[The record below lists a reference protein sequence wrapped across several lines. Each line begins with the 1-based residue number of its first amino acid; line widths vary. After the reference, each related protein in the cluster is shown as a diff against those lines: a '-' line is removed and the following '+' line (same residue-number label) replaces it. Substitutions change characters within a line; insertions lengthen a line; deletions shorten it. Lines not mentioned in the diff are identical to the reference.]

1 MMLFDPANPGKKRL
15 GCECCKN
22 PWSQEGPAC
31 LECVAAPAPHA
42 GLEAA
47 NLDVSVSPG
56 ANFFRYANGGWMDA
70 NPVPKEYPAW
80 NSFFALHDA
89 NLGKLRSLM
98 EETDDAKVRDFWASA
113 NDEDAIEAAG
123 LGALDGVL
131 AVCDGDDV
139 TKALAELHALGVGA
153 VFSVGEGPDDEQSS
167 WTLLQLGQGGLGLPD
182 RDYYFDDDKKEKLAL
197 YETFVA
203 ETLGRLGLDA
213 ALGPKI
219 VAFEKAAAFSFLTRT
234 EMRDPKVVYN
244 KYSPA
249 KLAATCKGA
258 VDWKRYVELVGV
270 PEARRGG
277 DVNVSTPAAVAAS
290 CRLFGELDADVR
302 KAYLKFHC
310 VKSFSP
316 HLSKVFVD
324 AHFDFYSRKLSGQQ
338 EQQPRWKRCLGFVD
352 AAMGELVAQVY
363 VAKYFPESRKQRCL
377 DLVERV
383 RAQLEKR
390 LKEVEWM
397 TSEETRR
404 QALEKMNGFGC
415 KIGFPDKWVDYG
427 ALSIVAGDHLGNVSR
442 ARRFDHALEMGRVDK
457 ETDKTKWEM
466 LPHQINAY
474 YHPNLNEIVFP
485 AAILQPPFFDAE
497 ADDAT
502 NLGAMGVVVGHEMTH
517 GFDDQGRQYD
527 ASGNLRDW
535 WTADDAAEY
544 EKRVQVMVDQ
554 AETFEVEG
562 KPLNGRLTCGENI
575 ADLGGLALAF
585 AALEASGAK
594 DAARVNGFTAQQ
606 RLFLAYATL
615 WRENT
620 TTERALKMLALDPHG
635 PNEWRTNGPLSNLS
649 QFHDAFGV
657 GAGDALFRAPDS
669 RVMIW

>member
-70 NPVPKEYPAW
+70 NPVPKEYPA
-80 NSFFALHDA
+80 
-89 NLGKLRSLM
+89 
-98 EETDDAKVRDFWASA
+98 ETDDAKVRDFWASA

-219 VAFEKAAAFSFLTRT
+219 VAFEAAAFSFLTRT

-244 KYSPA
+244 KYSPPNS
-249 KLAATCKGA
+249 AATCKGA

-277 DVNVSTPAAVAAS
+277 DVNVSAPAAVAAS

-397 TSEETRR
+397 ASEAAPGPREDERLR
-404 QALEKMNGFGC
+404 LQ
-415 KIGFPDKWVDYG
+415 D
-427 ALSIVAGDHLGNVSR
+427 R
-442 ARRFDHALEMGRVDK
+442 
-457 ETDKTKWEM
+457 
-466 LPHQINAY
+466 LPGQINAY

-544 EKRVQVMVDQ
+544 EARPGHGRPGGDG
-554 AETFEVEG
+554 EVE
-562 KPLNGRLTCGENI
+562 
-575 ADLGGLALAF
+575 
-585 AALEASGAK
+585 ASPSTGA
-594 DAARVNGFTAQQ
+594 
-606 RLFLAYATL
+606 
-615 WRENT
+615 
-620 TTERALKMLALDPHG
+620 
-635 PNEWRTNGPLSNLS
+635 
-649 QFHDAFGV
+649 
-657 GAGDALFRAPDS
+657 
-669 RVMIW
+669 